1 MPDEFRKIVIEQ
13 LKLAAQHKSQFIVDY
28 SAVVLAGL
36 AECVDNHT
44 DIIAEIIPNTLRK
57 YITEDEYQQIDQGMM
72 LALNLL
78 YYDTDE
84 IKEKVIQG
92 IPRERVVD
100 FAEYE
105 DDQHGLVSKKP
116 QLNSKNKDLASDSI
130 LPLIVLPCFNESQ
143 VVLHRETYKDQDES
157 SLNINHDAHVQRS
170 LESSESMSPL
180 IEGLVVDF
188 QFSFKGEVV

>member
-44 DIIAEIIPNTLRK
+44 DIVAEIIPNTLRK
-57 YITEDEYQQIDQGMM
+57 YISEDEYLQIDQGMM
-72 LALNLL
+72 LSLNLL
-78 YYDTDE
+78 YYNTDE
-84 IKEKVIQG
+84 IKEKVIEG
-92 IPRERVVD
+92 IPRERVLH

-116 QLNSKNKDLASDSI
+116 QLNSINKDLASDSI
-130 LPLIVLPCFNESQ
+130 PPLIVLPGFDELQ
-143 VVLHRETYKDQDES
+143 VVLLRETHKDQDES
-157 SLNINHDAHVQRS
+157 TLNNNHDAHVQRS
-170 LESSESMSPL
+170 LESSESIPPL
-180 IEGLVVDF
+180 IKLVIRIY
-188 QFSFKGEVV
+188 EVAHL